1 MWHWC
6 RGDVALAEFPCTLPA
21 SNLGLWGQAGSA
33 STSPRAELWELLKS
47 FCPTSS
53 DVQSDINHQR
63 NESPPP
69 PLWKAE
75 VRLLLIARSRAT
87 FWIIN
92 DLHAR
97 GKSSCSSWAERD
109 WNLAFTQGTLCET
122 GHLKLFLQMAPSRE
136 TCKGRRNHQN
146 ESRKN
151 NTCLC
156 LQYLESFVS
165 RRKRALRIMV
175 NQQTSSVQQVYLL
188 KLNS

>member
-1 MWHWC
+1 MQGGC
-6 RGDVALAEFPCTLPA
+6 G
-21 SNLGLWGQAGSA
+21 LGRVPLHSA
-33 STSPRAELWELLKS
+33 SVQPWFVRTGWFCKHQSQGWTMRVTEKLLSHILRCSKWYQPS
-47 FCPTSS
+47 KK
-53 DVQSDINHQR
+53 R
-63 NESPPP
+63 KPPP

-175 NQQTSSVQQVYLL
+175 NKQTSSVQQVYLL